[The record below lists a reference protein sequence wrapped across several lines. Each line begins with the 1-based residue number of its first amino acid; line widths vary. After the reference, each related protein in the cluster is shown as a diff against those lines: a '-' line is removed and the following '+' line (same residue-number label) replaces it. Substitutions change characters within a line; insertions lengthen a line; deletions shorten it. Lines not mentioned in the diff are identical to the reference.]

1 MTSVPH
7 IAIVVASTRTKRFA
21 DYPLRWVLDQTAGNK
36 HFTFEVVDLRDHTLP
51 FENLEDSPAMNP
63 RQYISADHRALGEL
77 FDAADGFLVL
87 ANEYNHG
94 YSAPLKNTLDH
105 YFVEFNRKPISF
117 VGYGNA
123 GGARAIEQ
131 LRQVADELDMA
142 SVRPTVNILGKFIM
156 DIRGGNENVTEVFAP
171 LEPRLEALLADLHW
185 WALALATAR
194 KADLEKTDA
203 SDEND

>member
-7 IAIVVASTRTKRFA
+7 IAIVVASTRAKRFA
-21 DYPLRWVLDQTAGNK
+21 DYPLKWVLEQTATRTD
-36 HFTFEVVDLRDHTLP
+36 FSFEVIDLRDHTLP
-51 FENLEDSPAMNP
+51 TEILEESPAMNP
-63 RQYISADHRALGEL
+63 RTYGSADHRALGEL

-94 YSAPLKNTLDH
+94 YTAPLKNTLDH
-105 YFVEFNRKPISF
+105 YFVEFNRKPIAF
-117 VGYGNA
+117 VGYGNV

-142 SVRPTVNILGKFIM
+142 SVRPTVNILGKYVM

-171 LEPRLEALLADLHW
+171 LEPRLDALLADLHW
-185 WALALATAR
+185 WATALATAR
-194 KADLEKTDA
+194 RADREKTDA
-203 SDEND
+203 SDEDA

>member
-7 IAIVVASTRTKRFA
+7 IAIIVASTRTNRFA
-21 DYPLRWVLDQTAGNK
+21 DFPLKWLREQTKDNAR
-36 HFTFEVVDLRDHTLP
+36 FTFEVVDLRDHTLP
-51 FENLEDSPAMNP
+51 LEILQNSPAMAP
-63 RQYISADHRALGEL
+63 RLYESEDHKALGEI
-77 FDAADGFLVL
+77 FDAADGFLII

-94 YSAPLKNTLDH
+94 YSASLKNTLDH

-117 VGYGNA
+117 LGYGNV

-142 SVRPTVNILGKFIM
+142 SVRPTVNILGKFVM

-171 LEPRLEALLADLHW
+171 LEPRLEALLNDLHW
-185 WALALATAR
+185 WATALKVAR
-194 KADLEKTDA
+194 DTDKEQTDA
-203 SDEND
+203 SDEDD

>member
-7 IAIVVASTRTKRFA
+7 IALIVASTRTKRFA
-21 DYPLRWVLDQTAGNK
+21 DHPLKWVLEQVKDDRR
-36 HFTFEVVDLRDHTLP
+36 FTFEVVDLRDHTLP
-51 FENLEDSPAMNP
+51 HETLENSPAANP
-63 RQYISADHRALGEL
+63 RVYVSDDHRALGEI

-105 YFVEFNRKPISF
+105 FFVEFNRKPISF
-117 VGYGNA
+117 VGYGNV

-142 SVRPTVNILGKFIM
+142 SVRPTVNILGKYVM

-171 LEPRLEALLADLHW
+171 LEERLAALLNDLHW
-185 WALALATAR
+185 WANALNAARTAD
-194 KADLEKTDA
+194 AEQTDA
-203 SDEND
+203 SDEDA